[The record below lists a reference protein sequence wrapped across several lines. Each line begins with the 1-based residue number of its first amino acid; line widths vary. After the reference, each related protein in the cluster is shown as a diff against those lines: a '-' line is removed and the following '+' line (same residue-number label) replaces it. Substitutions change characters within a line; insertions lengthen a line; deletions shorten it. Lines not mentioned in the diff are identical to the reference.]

1 MNKKSFFQCVILL
14 ISFLVLTLAV
24 ESQSDMVSYLDNI
37 TSAFFQSIRNP
48 DLTNLMTIISTVV
61 SPLTTSLIALVIL
74 GYQYFLNQR
83 IAVWLFMLFFG
94 TNALALLLKDIIARH
109 RPMNQLVFDSGY
121 SFPSGH
127 TISTFFIN
135 DSCFSGCKTEIEK
148 SIVTSSFRN
157 ICISN
162 PCISYFFKTLF
173 RKSFFN
179 GYFRVVVTRSI
190 VILWFVCYCIFERVT
205 IKIVVINDKY

>member
-14 ISFLVLTLAV
+14 VSFLVLTLAV
-24 ESQSDMVSYLDNI
+24 KSQSDMISYLDNI

-121 SFPSGH
+121 SFPSGY
-127 TISTFFIN
+127 TISTFLLMIL
-135 DSCFSGCKTEIEK
+135 
-148 SIVTSSFRN
+148 VLVVARQR
-157 ICISN
+157 
-162 PCISYFFKTLF
+162 L
-173 RKSFFN
+173 R
-179 GYFRVVVTRSI
+179 RVLSQVVFVI
-190 VILWFVCYCIFERVT
+190 FALVILASVIFSRLYLENHFLT
-205 IKIVVINDKY
+205 DILGSLLLGASSYYGLSAIVSLKELQ

>member
-14 ISFLVLTLAV
+14 VSFLVLTLAV
-24 ESQSDMVSYLDNI
+24 KSQSDMISYLDNI

-127 TISTFFIN
+127 TISTFLLMILVLVV
-135 DSCFSGCKTEIEK
+135 E
-148 SIVTSSFRN
+148 RQR
-157 ICISN
+157 
-162 PCISYFFKTLF
+162 L
-173 RKSFFN
+173 R
-179 GYFRVVVTRSI
+179 RVLSQVVFVI
-190 VILWFVCYCIFERVT
+190 FALVILASVIFSRLYLENHFLT
-205 IKIVVINDKY
+205 DILGSLLLGASSYYGLSAIVSLKELQ

>member
-1 MNKKSFFQCVILL
+1 MNKKPFFQCVILFV
-14 ISFLVLTLAV
+14 SFLVLTLAV
-24 ESQSDMVSYLDNI
+24 KSQSDMISYLDNI

-74 GYQYFLNQR
+74 GYQYFLNER

-127 TISTFFIN
+127 TISTFLLMIL
-135 DSCFSGCKTEIEK
+135 
-148 SIVTSSFRN
+148 VLVVARQR
-157 ICISN
+157 
-162 PCISYFFKTLF
+162 L
-173 RKSFFN
+173 R
-179 GYFRVVVTRSI
+179 RVLSQVVFVI
-190 VILWFVCYCIFERVT
+190 FALVILASVIFSRLYLENHFLTDILGSLLLEATSYCGLSA
-205 IKIVVINDKY
+205 IVSLKELQ

>member
-1 MNKKSFFQCVILL
+1 MNKKPFFQCVILFV
-14 ISFLVLTLAV
+14 SFLVLTLAV
-24 ESQSDMVSYLDNI
+24 KSQSDMISYLDNI

-74 GYQYFLNQR
+74 GYQYFLNER

-127 TISTFFIN
+127 TISTFLLMIL
-135 DSCFSGCKTEIEK
+135 
-148 SIVTSSFRN
+148 VLVVARQR
-157 ICISN
+157 
-162 PCISYFFKTLF
+162 L
-173 RKSFFN
+173 R
-179 GYFRVVVTRSI
+179 RVLSQVVLVI
-190 VILWFVCYCIFERVT
+190 FALVILASVIFSRLYLENHFLTDILGSLLLGATSYCGLSA
-205 IKIVVINDKY
+205 IVSLKELQ

>member
-14 ISFLVLTLAV
+14 VSFLVLTLAV
-24 ESQSDMVSYLDNI
+24 KSQSDMISYLDNI

-74 GYQYFLNQR
+74 RYQYFLNQR

-127 TISTFFIN
+127 TISTFLLMIL
-135 DSCFSGCKTEIEK
+135 
-148 SIVTSSFRN
+148 VLVVARQR
-157 ICISN
+157 
-162 PCISYFFKTLF
+162 L
-173 RKSFFN
+173 R
-179 GYFRVVVTRSI
+179 RVLSQVVFVI
-190 VILWFVCYCIFERVT
+190 FALVILASVIFSRLYLENHFLT
-205 IKIVVINDKY
+205 DILGSLLLGASSYYGLSAIVSLKELQ

>member
-14 ISFLVLTLAV
+14 VSFLVLTLAV
-24 ESQSDMVSYLDNI
+24 KSQSDMISYLDNI

-121 SFPSGH
+121 GFPSGH
-127 TISTFFIN
+127 TISTFLLMIL
-135 DSCFSGCKTEIEK
+135 
-148 SIVTSSFRN
+148 VLVVARQR
-157 ICISN
+157 
-162 PCISYFFKTLF
+162 L
-173 RKSFFN
+173 R
-179 GYFRVVVTRSI
+179 RVLSQVVFVI
-190 VILWFVCYCIFERVT
+190 FALVILASVIFSRLYLENHFLT
-205 IKIVVINDKY
+205 DILGSLLLGASSYYGLSAIVSLKELQ

>member
-1 MNKKSFFQCVILL
+1 MNKKSFFQCVILFV
-14 ISFLVLTLAV
+14 SFLVLTLAV
-24 ESQSDMVSYLDNI
+24 ESQSDMISYLDNI

-109 RPMNQLVFDSGY
+109 RPMNQLIFDSGY

-127 TISTFFIN
+127 TISTFLLMIL
-135 DSCFSGCKTEIEK
+135 
-148 SIVTSSFRN
+148 VLVVARQR
-157 ICISN
+157 
-162 PCISYFFKTLF
+162 L
-173 RKSFFN
+173 R
-179 GYFRVVVTRSI
+179 RVLSQVVFVI
-190 VILWFVCYCIFERVT
+190 FALVILASVIFSRLYLENHFLTDILGSLLLGASSYCGFVCYCIFERVT
-205 IKIVVINDKY
+205 IKIVVTNEL

>member
-14 ISFLVLTLAV
+14 VSFLVLTLAV
-24 ESQSDMVSYLDNI
+24 KSQSGMISYLDNI

-127 TISTFFIN
+127 TISTFLLMIL
-135 DSCFSGCKTEIEK
+135 
-148 SIVTSSFRN
+148 VLVVARQR
-157 ICISN
+157 
-162 PCISYFFKTLF
+162 L
-173 RKSFFN
+173 R
-179 GYFRVVVTRSI
+179 RVLSQVVFVI
-190 VILWFVCYCIFERVT
+190 FALVILASVIFSRLYLENHFLT
-205 IKIVVINDKY
+205 DILGSLLLGASSYYGLSAIVSLKELQ

>member
-14 ISFLVLTLAV
+14 VSFLVLTLAV
-24 ESQSDMVSYLDNI
+24 KSQSDMISYLDNI

-61 SPLTTSLIALVIL
+61 SPLITSLIALVIL

-127 TISTFFIN
+127 TISTFLLMIL
-135 DSCFSGCKTEIEK
+135 
-148 SIVTSSFRN
+148 VLVVARQR
-157 ICISN
+157 
-162 PCISYFFKTLF
+162 L
-173 RKSFFN
+173 R
-179 GYFRVVVTRSI
+179 RVLSQVVFVI
-190 VILWFVCYCIFERVT
+190 FALVILASVIFSRLYLENHFLT
-205 IKIVVINDKY
+205 DILGSLLLGASSYYGLSAIVSLKELQ

>member
-14 ISFLVLTLAV
+14 VSFLVLTLAV
-24 ESQSDMVSYLDNI
+24 KSQSDMISYLDNI

-127 TISTFFIN
+127 TISTFLLMILVLVVARQRLRRVL
-135 DSCFSGCKTEIEK
+135 SQ
-148 SIVTSSFRN
+148 IVFV
-157 ICISN
+157 I
-162 PCISYFFKTLF
+162 FAL
-173 RKSFFN
+173 
-179 GYFRVVVTRSI
+179 
-190 VILWFVCYCIFERVT
+190 VILASVIFSRLYLENHFLT
-205 IKIVVINDKY
+205 DILGSLLLGASSYYGLSAIVSLKELQ

>member
-14 ISFLVLTLAV
+14 VSFLVLTLAV
-24 ESQSDMVSYLDNI
+24 KSQSDMISYLDNI

-127 TISTFFIN
+127 TISAFLLMILVLVVARQRLRRVLSQVVFVIFALVILA
-135 DSCFSGCKTEIEK
+135 SVIFSRLYLE
-148 SIVTSSFRN
+148 N
-157 ICISN
+157 H
-162 PCISYFFKTLF
+162 
-173 RKSFFN
+173 FFN

-205 IKIVVINDKY
+205 IKIVVTNEL

>member
-14 ISFLVLTLAV
+14 VSFLVLTLAV
-24 ESQSDMVSYLDNI
+24 KSQSDMISYLDNI

-127 TISTFFIN
+127 TISAFLLMIL
-135 DSCFSGCKTEIEK
+135 
-148 SIVTSSFRN
+148 VLVVARQR
-157 ICISN
+157 
-162 PCISYFFKTLF
+162 L
-173 RKSFFN
+173 R
-179 GYFRVVVTRSI
+179 RVLSQVVFVI
-190 VILWFVCYCIFERVT
+190 FALVILASVIFSRLYLENHFLT
-205 IKIVVINDKY
+205 DILGSLLLGASSYYGLSAIVSLKELQ

>member
-14 ISFLVLTLAV
+14 VSFLVLTLAV
-24 ESQSDMVSYLDNI
+24 KSQSDMISYLDNI

-74 GYQYFLNQR
+74 GYQYFLNER

-127 TISTFFIN
+127 TISTFLLMIL
-135 DSCFSGCKTEIEK
+135 
-148 SIVTSSFRN
+148 VLVVARQR
-157 ICISN
+157 
-162 PCISYFFKTLF
+162 L
-173 RKSFFN
+173 R
-179 GYFRVVVTRSI
+179 RVLSQVVFVI
-190 VILWFVCYCIFERVT
+190 FALVILASVIFSRLYLENHFLT
-205 IKIVVINDKY
+205 DILGSLLLGASSYYGLSAIVSLKELQ

>member
-1 MNKKSFFQCVILL
+1 SFFQCVILL
-14 ISFLVLTLAV
+14 VSFLVLTLAV
-24 ESQSDMVSYLDNI
+24 KSQSDMISYLDNI

-127 TISTFFIN
+127 TISTFLLMIL
-135 DSCFSGCKTEIEK
+135 
-148 SIVTSSFRN
+148 VLVVARQR
-157 ICISN
+157 
-162 PCISYFFKTLF
+162 L
-173 RKSFFN
+173 R
-179 GYFRVVVTRSI
+179 RVLSQVVFVI
-190 VILWFVCYCIFERVT
+190 FALVILASVIFSRLYLENHFLT
-205 IKIVVINDKY
+205 DILGSLLLGASSYYGLSAIVSLKELQ

>member
-14 ISFLVLTLAV
+14 VSFLVLTLAV
-24 ESQSDMVSYLDNI
+24 KSQSDMISYLDNI
-37 TSAFFQSIRNP
+37 TSAFFQSIRNT

-127 TISTFFIN
+127 TISAFLLMIL
-135 DSCFSGCKTEIEK
+135 
-148 SIVTSSFRN
+148 VLVVARQR
-157 ICISN
+157 
-162 PCISYFFKTLF
+162 L
-173 RKSFFN
+173 R
-179 GYFRVVVTRSI
+179 RVLSQVVFVI
-190 VILWFVCYCIFERVT
+190 FALVILASVIFSRLYLENHFLT
-205 IKIVVINDKY
+205 DILGSLLLGASSYYGLSAIVSLKELQ

>member
-14 ISFLVLTLAV
+14 VSFLVLTLAV
-24 ESQSDMVSYLDNI
+24 KSQSDMISYLDNI
-37 TSAFFQSIRNP
+37 TSAFFQSIRNS

-109 RPMNQLVFDSGY
+109 RPMNQLIFDSGY

-127 TISTFFIN
+127 TISTFLLMIL
-135 DSCFSGCKTEIEK
+135 
-148 SIVTSSFRN
+148 VLVVARQR
-157 ICISN
+157 
-162 PCISYFFKTLF
+162 L
-173 RKSFFN
+173 R
-179 GYFRVVVTRSI
+179 RVLSQVVL
-190 VILWFVCYCIFERVT
+190 VILALVIFSRLYLENHFLTDILGSLLLGASSYCGLSA
-205 IKIVVINDKY
+205 IVSLKELQ

>member
-14 ISFLVLTLAV
+14 VSFLVLTLAV
-24 ESQSDMVSYLDNI
+24 KSQSDMISYLDNI

-127 TISTFFIN
+127 TISTFLLMIL
-135 DSCFSGCKTEIEK
+135 
-148 SIVTSSFRN
+148 VLVVARQR
-157 ICISN
+157 
-162 PCISYFFKTLF
+162 L
-173 RKSFFN
+173 R
-179 GYFRVVVTRSI
+179 RVLSQVVFVI
-190 VILWFVCYCIFERVT
+190 FALVILASVIFSRLYLEDHFLT
-205 IKIVVINDKY
+205 DILGSLLLGASSYYGLSAIVSLKELQ

>member
-14 ISFLVLTLAV
+14 VSFLVLTLV
-24 ESQSDMVSYLDNI
+24 VKSQSDMISYLDNI

-109 RPMNQLVFDSGY
+109 RPMNQLIFDSGY

-127 TISTFFIN
+127 TISTFLLMILVLVVARQRLRRVLSQVVFVIFALVI
-135 DSCFSGCKTEIEK
+135 FSRLYLVNHFLTDILGSLLLGASSYCGL
-148 SIVTSSFRN
+148 SAIVSL
-157 ICISN
+157 
-162 PCISYFFKTLF
+162 KELQ
-173 RKSFFN
+173 
-179 GYFRVVVTRSI
+179 
-190 VILWFVCYCIFERVT
+190 
-205 IKIVVINDKY
+205 

>member
-14 ISFLVLTLAV
+14 VSFLVLTLAV
-24 ESQSDMVSYLDNI
+24 KSQSDMISYLDNI
-37 TSAFFQSIRNP
+37 TSAFFQSIRNS

-109 RPMNQLVFDSGY
+109 RPMNQLIFDSGY

-127 TISTFFIN
+127 TISTFLLMILVLVVARQRLRRVLSQVVFVIFALVILA
-135 DSCFSGCKTEIEK
+135 SVIFSRLYL
-148 SIVTSSFRN
+148 SFPALIQVDN
-157 ICISN
+157 THF
-162 PCISYFFKTLF
+162 YLF
-173 RKSFFN
+173 RRFLHH
-179 GYFRVVVTRSI
+179 T
-190 VILWFVCYCIFERVT
+190 
-205 IKIVVINDKY
+205 DP

>member
-14 ISFLVLTLAV
+14 VSFLVLTLAV
-24 ESQSDMVSYLDNI
+24 KSQSDMISYLDNI

-94 TNALALLLKDIIARH
+94 TNALALLLKDSIARH

-127 TISTFFIN
+127 TISTFLLMIL
-135 DSCFSGCKTEIEK
+135 
-148 SIVTSSFRN
+148 VLVVARQR
-157 ICISN
+157 
-162 PCISYFFKTLF
+162 L
-173 RKSFFN
+173 R
-179 GYFRVVVTRSI
+179 RVLSQVVFVI
-190 VILWFVCYCIFERVT
+190 FALVILASVIFSRLYLENHFLT
-205 IKIVVINDKY
+205 DILGSLLLGASSYYGLSAIVSLKELQ

>member
-1 MNKKSFFQCVILL
+1 MNKKPFFQCVILFV
-14 ISFLVLTLAV
+14 SFLVLTLAV
-24 ESQSDMVSYLDNI
+24 KSQSDMISYLDNI

-74 GYQYFLNQR
+74 GYQYFLNER

-127 TISTFFIN
+127 TISTFLLMIL
-135 DSCFSGCKTEIEK
+135 
-148 SIVTSSFRN
+148 VLVVARQR
-157 ICISN
+157 
-162 PCISYFFKTLF
+162 L
-173 RKSFFN
+173 R
-179 GYFRVVVTRSI
+179 RVLSQVVFVI
-190 VILWFVCYCIFERVT
+190 FALVILASVIFSRLYLENHFLT
-205 IKIVVINDKY
+205 DILGS

>member
-14 ISFLVLTLAV
+14 VSFLVLTLAV
-24 ESQSDMVSYLDNI
+24 KSQSDMISYLDNI

-127 TISTFFIN
+127 TISTFLLMIL
-135 DSCFSGCKTEIEK
+135 
-148 SIVTSSFRN
+148 VLVVARQR
-157 ICISN
+157 
-162 PCISYFFKTLF
+162 L
-173 RKSFFN
+173 R
-179 GYFRVVVTRSI
+179 RVLSQVVFVI
-190 VILWFVCYCIFERVT
+190 FALVILASVIFSRLYLENHFLT
-205 IKIVVINDKY
+205 DILGSLLLGASSYYGLSAIVYLKELQ

>member
-1 MNKKSFFQCVILL
+1 MNKKPFFQCVILFV
-14 ISFLVLTLAV
+14 SFLVLTLAV
-24 ESQSDMVSYLDNI
+24 KSQSDMISYLDNI

-127 TISTFFIN
+127 TISAFLLMIL
-135 DSCFSGCKTEIEK
+135 
-148 SIVTSSFRN
+148 VLVVARQR
-157 ICISN
+157 
-162 PCISYFFKTLF
+162 L
-173 RKSFFN
+173 R
-179 GYFRVVVTRSI
+179 RVLSQVVFVI
-190 VILWFVCYCIFERVT
+190 FALVILASVIFSRLYLENHFLT
-205 IKIVVINDKY
+205 DILGSLLLGASSYYGLSAIVSLKELQ

>member
-1 MNKKSFFQCVILL
+1 MNKKPFFQCVILFV
-14 ISFLVLTLAV
+14 SFLVLTLAV
-24 ESQSDMVSYLDNI
+24 KSQSDMISYLDNI

-74 GYQYFLNQR
+74 GYQYFLNER

-127 TISTFFIN
+127 TISTFLLMIL
-135 DSCFSGCKTEIEK
+135 
-148 SIVTSSFRN
+148 VLVVARQR
-157 ICISN
+157 
-162 PCISYFFKTLF
+162 L
-173 RKSFFN
+173 R
-179 GYFRVVVTRSI
+179 RVLSQVVFVI
-190 VILWFVCYCIFERVT
+190 FALVILASVIFSRLYLENHFLTDILGSLLLGATSYCG
-205 IKIVVINDKY
+205 

>member
-14 ISFLVLTLAV
+14 VSFLVLTLAV
-24 ESQSDMVSYLDNI
+24 KSQSDMISYLDNI

-127 TISTFFIN
+127 TISKFLLMIL
-135 DSCFSGCKTEIEK
+135 
-148 SIVTSSFRN
+148 VLVVARQR
-157 ICISN
+157 
-162 PCISYFFKTLF
+162 L
-173 RKSFFN
+173 R
-179 GYFRVVVTRSI
+179 RVLSQVVFVI
-190 VILWFVCYCIFERVT
+190 FALVILASVIFSRLYLENHFLT
-205 IKIVVINDKY
+205 DILGSLLLGASSYYGLSAIVSLKELQ

>member
-14 ISFLVLTLAV
+14 VSFLVLTLAV
-24 ESQSDMVSYLDNI
+24 KSQSDMISYLDNI

-127 TISTFFIN
+127 TISTFLLMIL
-135 DSCFSGCKTEIEK
+135 
-148 SIVTSSFRN
+148 V
-157 ICISN
+157 
-162 PCISYFFKTLF
+162 L
-173 RKSFFN
+173 
-179 GYFRVVVTRSI
+179 VVARQRLRGVLSQVVFVI
-190 VILWFVCYCIFERVT
+190 FALVILASVIFSRLYLENHFLT
-205 IKIVVINDKY
+205 DILGSLLLGASSYYGLSAIVSLKELQ

>member
-14 ISFLVLTLAV
+14 VSFLVLTLAV
-24 ESQSDMVSYLDNI
+24 KSQSDMISYLDNI

-127 TISTFFIN
+127 TISAFLLMILVLVVARQRLRRVLSQVFFVI
-135 DSCFSGCKTEIEK
+135 FA
-148 SIVTSSFRN
+148 
-157 ICISN
+157 
-162 PCISYFFKTLF
+162 L
-173 RKSFFN
+173 
-179 GYFRVVVTRSI
+179 
-190 VILWFVCYCIFERVT
+190 VILASVIFSRLYLENHFLT
-205 IKIVVINDKY
+205 DILGSLLLGASSYYGLSAIVSLKELQ

>member
-1 MNKKSFFQCVILL
+1 MNKKPFFQCVILFV
-14 ISFLVLTLAV
+14 SFLVLTLAV
-24 ESQSDMVSYLDNI
+24 KSQSDMISYLDNI

-74 GYQYFLNQR
+74 GYQYFLNER

-127 TISTFFIN
+127 TISTFLLMIL
-135 DSCFSGCKTEIEK
+135 
-148 SIVTSSFRN
+148 VLVVARQR
-157 ICISN
+157 
-162 PCISYFFKTLF
+162 L
-173 RKSFFN
+173 R
-179 GYFRVVVTRSI
+179 RVLSQVVFVI
-190 VILWFVCYCIFERVT
+190 FALVILASVIFSRLYLENHFLTDILGSLLLGATSYCGLSA
-205 IKIVVINDKY
+205 

>member
-14 ISFLVLTLAV
+14 VSFLVLTLAV
-24 ESQSDMVSYLDNI
+24 KSQSDMISYLDNI
-37 TSAFFQSIRNP
+37 TSAFFKSIRNP

-127 TISTFFIN
+127 TISTFLLMIL
-135 DSCFSGCKTEIEK
+135 
-148 SIVTSSFRN
+148 VLVVARQR
-157 ICISN
+157 
-162 PCISYFFKTLF
+162 L
-173 RKSFFN
+173 R
-179 GYFRVVVTRSI
+179 RVLSQVVFVI
-190 VILWFVCYCIFERVT
+190 FALVILASVIFSRLYLENHFLT
-205 IKIVVINDKY
+205 DILGSLLLGASSYYGLSAIVSLKELQ

>member
-1 MNKKSFFQCVILL
+1 MNKKSFFQCVILFV
-14 ISFLVLTLAV
+14 SFLVLTLAV
-24 ESQSDMVSYLDNI
+24 KSQSDMISYLDNI

-127 TISTFFIN
+127 TISAFLLMIL
-135 DSCFSGCKTEIEK
+135 
-148 SIVTSSFRN
+148 VLVVARQR
-157 ICISN
+157 
-162 PCISYFFKTLF
+162 L
-173 RKSFFN
+173 R
-179 GYFRVVVTRSI
+179 RVLSQVVFVI
-190 VILWFVCYCIFERVT
+190 FALVILASVIFSRLYLENHFLT
-205 IKIVVINDKY
+205 DILGSLLLGASSYYGLSAIVSLKELQ

>member
-14 ISFLVLTLAV
+14 VSFLVLTLAV
-24 ESQSDMVSYLDNI
+24 KSQSDMISYLDNI

-127 TISTFFIN
+127 TISTFLLMIL
-135 DSCFSGCKTEIEK
+135 
-148 SIVTSSFRN
+148 VLVVARQR
-157 ICISN
+157 
-162 PCISYFFKTLF
+162 L
-173 RKSFFN
+173 R
-179 GYFRVVVTRSI
+179 RVLSQVVFVI
-190 VILWFVCYCIFERVT
+190 FALVILASIIFSRLYLENHFLT
-205 IKIVVINDKY
+205 DILGSLLLGASSYYGLSAIVSLKELQ

>member
-14 ISFLVLTLAV
+14 VSFLVLTLAV
-24 ESQSDMVSYLDNI
+24 KSQSDMISYLDNI
-37 TSAFFQSIRNP
+37 TSAFFQSIRNS

-109 RPMNQLVFDSGY
+109 RPMNQLIFDSGY

-127 TISTFFIN
+127 TISTFLLMILVLVVARQRLRRVLSQVVFVIFALVILA
-135 DSCFSGCKTEIEK
+135 SVIFSRLYLENHFLTDILGSLLLGASSYCGLS
-148 SIVTSSFRN
+148 SIVSL
-157 ICISN
+157 
-162 PCISYFFKTLF
+162 KELQ
-173 RKSFFN
+173 
-179 GYFRVVVTRSI
+179 
-190 VILWFVCYCIFERVT
+190 
-205 IKIVVINDKY
+205 

>member
-14 ISFLVLTLAV
+14 VSFLVLTLAV
-24 ESQSDMVSYLDNI
+24 KSQSDMISYLDNI

-61 SPLTTSLIALVIL
+61 SPLTTSLIALIIL

-127 TISTFFIN
+127 TISAFLLMIL
-135 DSCFSGCKTEIEK
+135 
-148 SIVTSSFRN
+148 VLVVARQR
-157 ICISN
+157 
-162 PCISYFFKTLF
+162 L
-173 RKSFFN
+173 R
-179 GYFRVVVTRSI
+179 RVLSQVVFVI
-190 VILWFVCYCIFERVT
+190 FALVILASVIFSRLYLENHFLT
-205 IKIVVINDKY
+205 DILGSLLLGASSYYGLSAIVSLKELQ

>member
-14 ISFLVLTLAV
+14 VSFLVLTLAV
-24 ESQSDMVSYLDNI
+24 KSQSDMISYLDNI
-37 TSAFFQSIRNP
+37 TSAFFQSTRNP

-127 TISTFFIN
+127 TISTFLLMIL
-135 DSCFSGCKTEIEK
+135 
-148 SIVTSSFRN
+148 VLVVARQR
-157 ICISN
+157 
-162 PCISYFFKTLF
+162 L
-173 RKSFFN
+173 R
-179 GYFRVVVTRSI
+179 RVLSQVVFVI
-190 VILWFVCYCIFERVT
+190 FALVILASVIFSRLYLENHFLT
-205 IKIVVINDKY
+205 DILGSLLLGASSYYGLSAIVSLKELQ

>member
-14 ISFLVLTLAV
+14 VSFLVLTLAV
-24 ESQSDMVSYLDNI
+24 KSQSDMISYLDNI

-127 TISTFFIN
+127 TISTFLLMIL
-135 DSCFSGCKTEIEK
+135 
-148 SIVTSSFRN
+148 VLVVARQR
-157 ICISN
+157 
-162 PCISYFFKTLF
+162 L
-173 RKSFFN
+173 R
-179 GYFRVVVTRSI
+179 RVLSQVDFVI
-190 VILWFVCYCIFERVT
+190 FALVILASVIFSRLYLENHFLT
-205 IKIVVINDKY
+205 DILGSLLLGASSYYGLSAIVSLKELQ

>member
-14 ISFLVLTLAV
+14 VSFLVLTLAV
-24 ESQSDMVSYLDNI
+24 KSQSDMISYLDNI
-37 TSAFFQSIRNP
+37 TSAFFQSIRNS

-109 RPMNQLVFDSGY
+109 RPMNQLIFDSGY

-127 TISTFFIN
+127 TISTFLLMIL
-135 DSCFSGCKTEIEK
+135 
-148 SIVTSSFRN
+148 VLVVARQR
-157 ICISN
+157 
-162 PCISYFFKTLF
+162 L
-173 RKSFFN
+173 R
-179 GYFRVVVTRSI
+179 RVLSQVVFVI
-190 VILWFVCYCIFERVT
+190 FALVILASVIFSRLYLENHFLT
-205 IKIVVINDKY
+205 DILGSLLLGASSYYGLSAIVSLKELQ

>member
-14 ISFLVLTLAV
+14 VSFLVLTLAV
-24 ESQSDMVSYLDNI
+24 KSQSDMISYLDNI

-127 TISTFFIN
+127 TISTFLLMIL
-135 DSCFSGCKTEIEK
+135 
-148 SIVTSSFRN
+148 VLVVARQR
-157 ICISN
+157 
-162 PCISYFFKTLF
+162 L
-173 RKSFFN
+173 R
-179 GYFRVVVTRSI
+179 RVLSQVVFVI
-190 VILWFVCYCIFERVT
+190 FALVILASVIFSRLYLENHFLT
-205 IKIVVINDKY
+205 DILGSLLLGASSYYG

>member
-14 ISFLVLTLAV
+14 VSFLVLTLAV
-24 ESQSDMVSYLDNI
+24 KSQSGMISYLDNI

-109 RPMNQLVFDSGY
+109 RPMNQLIFDSGY

-127 TISTFFIN
+127 TISTFLLMIL
-135 DSCFSGCKTEIEK
+135 
-148 SIVTSSFRN
+148 VLVVARQR
-157 ICISN
+157 
-162 PCISYFFKTLF
+162 L
-173 RKSFFN
+173 R
-179 GYFRVVVTRSI
+179 RVLSQVVFVI
-190 VILWFVCYCIFERVT
+190 FALVILASVIFSRLYLENHFLT
-205 IKIVVINDKY
+205 DILGSLLLGASSYYGLSAIVSLKELQ

>member
-14 ISFLVLTLAV
+14 VSFLVLTLAV
-24 ESQSDMVSYLDNI
+24 KSQSDMISYLDNI

-127 TISTFFIN
+127 TISTFLLMIL
-135 DSCFSGCKTEIEK
+135 
-148 SIVTSSFRN
+148 VLVVARQR
-157 ICISN
+157 
-162 PCISYFFKTLF
+162 L
-173 RKSFFN
+173 R
-179 GYFRVVVTRSI
+179 RVLSQVVFVI
-190 VILWFVCYCIFERVT
+190 FALVILASVIFSRLYLENHFLMD
-205 IKIVVINDKY
+205 ILGSLLLGASSYYGLSAIVSLKELQ